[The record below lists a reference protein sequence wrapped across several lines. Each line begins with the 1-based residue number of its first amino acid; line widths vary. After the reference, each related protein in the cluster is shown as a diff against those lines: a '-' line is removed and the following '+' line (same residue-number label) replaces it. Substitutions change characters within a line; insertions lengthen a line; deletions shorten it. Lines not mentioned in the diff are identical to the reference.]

1 MHLESVLK
9 QMRAMRLSTMADSL
23 EVRLKAGD
31 HQGLSHEEFFS
42 LLVNDEH
49 EARQSRKL
57 AMMIKRAGFKPESAC
72 LENIHHDEKRGFR
85 KMDIVQFY
93 SDTWIRSAQN
103 VILTG
108 PTGSGKTYL
117 AEAISLQACKL
128 GFPAQKKRFKMLF
141 EEIHEAK
148 GVGLY
153 LKYLKKLEKAKVLIL
168 DDFMMTSIQKRDLDD
183 LMDLIE
189 LREQVGSIIITSQ
202 YPVDTWHLKMAD
214 KTIADAICDRLQK
227 GAFIFNLKGDSMRK

>member
-1 MHLESVLK
+1 MHLETVLK
-9 QMRAMRLSTMADSL
+9 QMRSMKLSAMAESL
-23 EVRLKAGD
+23 DARLKAGD

-42 LLVNDEH
+42 LLVNDEY
-49 EARQSRKL
+49 ESRQNRKL
-57 AMMIKRAGFKPESAC
+57 ATMIKRAGFKPESAC
-72 LENIHHDEKRGFR
+72 LENVHHDEKRGFR
-85 KMDIVQFY
+85 KMDIMQFY
-93 SDTWIRSAQN
+93 SDTWIQSAQN

-108 PTGSGKTYL
+108 ATGSGKTYI

-128 GFPAQKKRFKMLF
+128 GFPVVKKRFKMLF

-168 DDFMMTSIQKRDLDD
+168 DDFMMTSIKKGDLDD
-183 LMDLIE
+183 LMDIIE

-202 YPVDTWHLKMAD
+202 YPVDKWHLKMAD

-227 GAFIFNLKGDSMRK
+227 GAFIFDLKGESMRK